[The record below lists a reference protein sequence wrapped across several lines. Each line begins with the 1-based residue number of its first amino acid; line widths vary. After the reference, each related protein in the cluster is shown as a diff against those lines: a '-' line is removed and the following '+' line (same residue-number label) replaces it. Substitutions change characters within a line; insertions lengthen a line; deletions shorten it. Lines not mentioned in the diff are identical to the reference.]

1 MRSEEVP
8 LFVENEFPQATKVRA
23 MSGPYLTSSAWGPSF
38 GDPSK
43 YIDISKWNDTIKYN
57 ENNAEGTRFSYQRSS
72 RKNSFDMTLV
82 GNDHG
87 YDLKESMYRH
97 NWPHYLVENFESEFF
112 KILNNYLIY
121 FCLKIKNIFIIASLK
136 VIKIF
141 KLLRALKILRIFN
154 D

>member
-1 MRSEEVP
+1 MRSGAVP
-8 LFVENEFPQATKVRA
+8 LFVENELPQASKVKA
-23 MSGPYLTSSAWGPSF
+23 MFGLYLTSSAWGPSY

-43 YIDISKWNDTIKYN
+43 YNDISKWKDTIKNN

-82 GNDHG
+82 GNDHD
-87 YDLKESMYRH
+87 YDWKETMYRH
-97 NWPHYLVENFESEFF
+97 NWPHYLVENFELMFF
-112 KILNNYLIY
+112 KILNKYRIY
-121 FCLKIKNIFIIASLK
+121 FCSKIKNISIIAFLK